1 MKNKPAVEWYKSAVE
16 WLVSQL
22 NKEGFA
28 QVVTDEEI
36 EQAKEMEQEQM
47 MQYYEDGYN
56 RVAKLIEDV
65 ANKMVNLKL

>member
-1 MKNKPAVEWYKSAVE
+1 MEQTAVE

-36 EQAKEMEQEQM
+36 EQAKEMELEQRNEELIDFAQWYSGMDRDKVIRAYKRYQNETFKQES
-47 MQYYEDGYN
+47 
-56 RVAKLIEDV
+56 
-65 ANKMVNLKL
+65 